1 MWRRSKITERKY
13 RMASRLLQSFG
24 IGSLENYWGPDIFD
38 VKGSVPVLL
47 KIAPQGEKMEGVQ
60 NSKQST
66 QNL

>member
-1 MWRRSKITERKY
+1 MAPLKEYGTQIQNGFASITI
-13 RMASRLLQSFG
+13 FG
-24 IGSLENYWGPDIFD
+24 IGSLENYRGPDIFD